1 MRAIT
6 IKTLI
11 FLILS
16 FNAFAKDYDW
26 KVVGVVDGDT
36 LKVEM
41 PYLPEELKVSVRVLG
56 IDTPEKGSKAKCS
69 EENKLA
75 LKATKITTNL
85 VNISKKITF
94 SNIKWDKYGGR
105 ILADVMI
112 DGDKLSD
119 ILIRTKVA
127 RPYFGDKKQSWCN

>member
-56 IDTPEKGSKAKCS
+56 IDTQKKDL
-69 EENKLA
+69 KLNA
-75 LKATKITTNL
+75 Q
-85 VNISKKITF
+85 KKINLL
-94 SNIKWDKYGGR
+94 S
-105 ILADVMI
+105 
-112 DGDKLSD
+112 KL
-119 ILIRTKVA
+119 LK
-127 RPYFGDKKQSWCN
+127 